1 MSSAM
6 LKSCDIEANLTSQ
19 AAASV
24 GKEIISLPMQS
35 ENKPSKVEA
44 MDSSKPSVIPAV
56 VLYGFCSSSLLVI
69 NKIAMWM
76 LPDASFILFCQFLA
90 SSLAVRILKVA
101 RPDMDIE
108 LLKWEKAKP
117 FLVATAVFY
126 MCLLANTKALQSV
139 NVETVIVVRS
149 CSPIAVTI
157 LEHLTLGRELPSLKG
172 LAALL
177 SIAGGAAVYVLADK
191 GFQVQGYIWV
201 SVYFVFIV
209 IEMVYVKFVVDTVP
223 MSTWTRVYYNNTLSL
238 PMAVLSTLVLGDSKF
253 LHHQWH
259 PTTVVAI
266 GLSCVVGVAISY
278 AGFNLRKSVSAT
290 SFTVV
295 GVVCKLLTVLMNDV
309 IWSFHANA
317 LGHCGLLMCI
327 VAGFWFERVKAEDR
341 ARREAAMSKLPLS

>member
-1 MSSAM
+1 
-6 LKSCDIEANLTSQ
+6 
-19 AAASV
+19 
-24 GKEIISLPMQS
+24 
-35 ENKPSKVEA
+35 
-44 MDSSKPSVIPAV
+44 
-56 VLYGFCSSSLLVI
+56 
-69 NKIAMWM
+69 
-76 LPDASFILFCQFLA
+76 
-90 SSLAVRILKVA
+90 
-101 RPDMDIE
+101 MDIE

-209 IEMVYVKFVVDTVP
+209 IEMVYVKFVVDSVP

-238 PMAVLSTLVLGDSKF
+238 PMAVVSTLVLGDSKF
-253 LHHQWH
+253 LQHQWDLA
-259 PTTVVAI
+259 TVVSI

-295 GVVCKLLTVLMNDV
+295 GVVCKLLTVLVNDLM
-309 IWSFHANA
+309 WSLHANMA
-317 LGHCGLLMCI
+317 GHFGLLMCI
-327 VAGFWFERVKAEDR
+327 CAGFWFERCKAEER
-341 ARREAAMSKLPLS
+341 ALRDQAKSPKPRGLLAL